1 MQQPPNEN
9 HTFLLPE
16 FELNIEPEEDEDL
29 KALESD
35 AEAEARRQA
44 TGKELEKKAS
54 VDGVSGMEETELMQY
69 ASADQDIVFG
79 KFKKRIAGNN
89 DQVRERLFLKRT
101 EKQYQPVCYRCCDMI
116 VGANH
121 FGYRLKVF

>member
-1 MQQPPNEN
+1 MCGYDVSEFMIYSTQQPPNEN

-16 FELNIEPEEDEDL
+16 YELNIEPEEDEDL
-29 KALESD
+29 KPKESD

-54 VDGVSGMEETELMQY
+54 VDGAASMEETELLQY
-69 ASADQDIVFG
+69 ASADQDVVFG

-89 DQVRERLFLKRT
+89 DQVSDIFL
-101 EKQYQPVCYRCCDMI
+101 
-116 VGANH
+116 N
-121 FGYRLKVF
+121 

>member
-1 MQQPPNEN
+1 MICFYFDSTQQPPNEN

-16 FELNIEPEEDEDL
+16 FELNIEPEEDDDL
-29 KALESD
+29 KPIESE

-54 VDGVSGMEETELMQY
+54 VDGVSSMEETELLQY
-69 ASADQDIVFG
+69 ASADQDVVFG

-89 DQVRERLFLKRT
+89 DQVSKWFFFSKNKNNNYNLSGIG
-101 EKQYQPVCYRCCDMI
+101 VA
-116 VGANH
+116 V
-121 FGYRLKVF
+121 